1 MKQWKMRYE
10 EPASRWVEALPIGN
24 GEMGAMVYGGVEKD
38 CFSLN
43 LDTLWSGYGAEK
55 GNVNGNADWDYIQ
68 KLIVEKKHREVEAY
82 IKAHVLGDW
91 GECYLPAGDLGLNLQ
106 VPEGAEISQ
115 YERILH
121 LNKGLYQS
129 RYAVGGMA
137 IEKEAF
143 VSMKDKVLA
152 VRVKAEEGKTFGLDV
167 VLDSPLQYVRKDTEC
182 PCEVLLFGRAPSYA
196 APDYHNCENPIVY
209 EEGKGIQFGLVMKA
223 ECTGGTVI
231 RDEKGLH
238 IRDAAEV
245 TVYVSG
251 GTDFLPL
258 EDGQI
263 SFRPDGVWQE
273 QIFKSLENGSRKGYE
288 QLKKE
293 HTELFRSYFERVEF
307 SLGQEENASGSP
319 VERLHGYQE
328 DKQDL
333 DLVALM
339 FHYGRYLLISSSA
352 PGTQCAN
359 LQGIWNEKL
368 RAPWS
373 SNYTVNINTEMNYW
387 MAESCNLSEF
397 HLPLFELMKRSARR
411 GAGTARDI
419 YGLEGWVNHH
429 NVDLWGLSSPVGN
442 LADHDGPCT
451 FGMWT
456 MGSGWMCCHLWEH
469 YCYTQDLEFLRETAL
484 PLTEGAVKFYL
495 GFLTPHG
502 EYLVTAPSTSPENN
516 FIGVDGK
523 PHSVSM
529 ASTMDMSILKEL
541 FSNYLN
547 MCRILGHKGFSEETE
562 QALAKLPPYQIGSHG
577 QLMEWIEDFPEEDV
591 HHRHVSHLWG
601 VYPGNVI
608 KKEDQELR
616 EACATVLNR
625 RGDDGSGWCI
635 AWKACLWARLGNG
648 DRALDLLNN
657 QMRPTLA
664 EKISAMGGGT
674 YPNLFCAHPPFQ
686 IDGNF
691 GYTAAVTEMLLQ
703 SQDGE
708 VVLLPALPTNWTCGE
723 VRGLKAR
730 GGFTVD
736 FTWKD
741 HRVTAFTVQALKPAE
756 LIVRVNGEEQKLTFT
771 EANLAVTFPC
781 A

>member
-10 EPASRWVEALPIGN
+10 EPAERWVEALPLGN
-24 GEMGAMVYGGVEKD
+24 GRIGAMVHGGTVED
-38 CFSLN
+38 RFSLN
-43 LDTLWSGYGAEK
+43 LDTLWSGYGVEK
-55 GNVNGNADWDYIQ
+55 GNVGGNADWDYIR

-82 IKAHVLGDW
+82 IKERVLGDW
-91 GECYLPAGDLGLNLQ
+91 GECYLPAGNLYLNLQ
-106 VPEGAEISQ
+106 LPEGAAISK
-115 YERILH
+115 YERILY
-121 LNKGLYQS
+121 LNKGIYQNS
-129 RYAVGGMA
+129 YVAGGMA

-143 VSMKDKVLA
+143 VSMQDKLLA
-152 VRVKAEEGKTFGLDV
+152 VRVKAEEGKTFCLDV
-167 VLDSPLQYVRKDTEC
+167 VLDSPLRCERKDTER
-182 PCEVLLFGRAPSYA
+182 PCEVVLFGRAPSYA
-196 APDYHNCENPIVY
+196 APVYHECENPIVY

-223 ECTGGTVI
+223 ECTGGTVT

-238 IRDAAEV
+238 IRDAGEV
-245 TVYVSG
+245 IVYVSG
-251 GTDFLPL
+251 ETDFLPL

-263 SFRPDGVWQE
+263 SFCPDGVWQE
-273 QIFKSLENGSRKGYE
+273 QIFRSMEKGIGKGYE
-288 QLKKE
+288 QLRKE
-293 HTELFRSYFERVEF
+293 HTELFRSIFERVEL
-307 SLGQEENASGSP
+307 SLGEETEENLSP
-319 VERLHGYQE
+319 IEWLHRYQE
-328 DKQDL
+328 TRQDPEL
-333 DLVALM
+333 AALM

-352 PGTQCAN
+352 PGSQCTN
-359 LQGIWNEKL
+359 LQGIWNEEL
-368 RAPWS
+368 RAPWA

-442 LADHDGPCT
+442 LADHDGSCT

-456 MGSGWMCCHLWEH
+456 MGSGWMCRHLWEH
-469 YCYTQDLEFLRETAL
+469 YCYTKDLEFLQKTAL

-495 GFLTPHG
+495 GFLTPYG

-541 FSNYLN
+541 FSNYLE
-547 MCRILGHKGFSEETE
+547 MCHILGHEGLKEETE
-562 QALAKLPPYQIGSHG
+562 QALLKLPPFQIGSHG
-577 QLMEWIEDFPEEDV
+577 QLMEWIEDFPEEEV
-591 HHRHVSHLWG
+591 HHRHVSHLCG
-601 VYPGNVI
+601 LYPGDVI
-608 KKEDQELR
+608 REEDRELR
-616 EACATVLNR
+616 EACAMVLNR

-635 AWKACLWARLGNG
+635 AWKACLWARLGEG

-657 QMRPTLA
+657 QMRPTMA
-664 EKISAMGGGT
+664 EKISVMGGGT

-691 GYTAAVTEMLLQ
+691 GYTAAVKEMLLQ
-703 SQDGE
+703 GGE
-708 VVLLPALPTNWTCGE
+708 QEIVLLPALPTTWSRGE
-723 VRGLKAR
+723 VKGLKAR

-736 FTWKD
+736 FSWKD
-741 HRVTAFTVQALKPAE
+741 SQVTQFTVHAPGASE
-756 LIVRVNGEEQKLTFT
+756 LIVKVNGVDQKLSFT
-771 EANLAVTFPC
+771 ENELNISIACV
-781 A
+781 